1 MPQSSQLVL
10 QASRGAIFQ
19 VESDGNFLALPTPT
33 GPPVFGV
40 TLEQLRI
47 FTAFAQPRTIPEA
60 RARIEA
66 ERGCPDFDAHVQNLM
81 TWGLL
86 TVHDTPRGHDG
97 GFGHIESHI
106 PMVADGQRVRA
117 YADAIRAHVRG
128 RTVAELGCGTG
139 ILSLL
144 AAQAGARSVWA
155 VEESDIATIAE
166 ELLQDHRRAGRVEI
180 VRANSFDVEPPEP
193 VDVLVHELFGVDPLE
208 ENILSIIDDAR
219 RRWLR
224 PGGRLLPMAFSIH
237 ACAVGGE
244 AWSVGSRS
252 RDQIRTLAQ
261 DLGIDL
267 NPILQAGAEAPLR
280 RIDPPTVR
288 PTEHELLSES
298 ITLAHVDLASPTS
311 IFDQSRHR
319 LPVRRD
325 GSVGAIL
332 MWFDIHLDEHR
343 TLSASPF
350 SAPTHWH
357 WQVWDLPEPIPVS
370 TGQSLDVRIELHTV
384 DGCPQVDVLDVRH
397 S

>member
-1 MPQSSQLVL
+1 M
-10 QASRGAIFQ
+10 
-19 VESDGNFLALPTPT
+19 
-33 GPPVFGV
+33 
-40 TLEQLRI
+40 
-47 FTAFAQPRTIPEA
+47 
-60 RARIEA
+60 
-66 ERGCPDFDAHVQNLM
+66 
-81 TWGLL
+81 
-86 TVHDTPRGHDG
+86 
-97 GFGHIESHI
+97 
-106 PMVADGQRVRA
+106 
-117 YADAIRAHVRG
+117 
-128 RTVAELGCGTG
+128 
-139 ILSLL
+139 SLL

-267 NPILQAGAEAPLR
+267 NPILQAGAEALCAGSNSPQC
-280 RIDPPTVR
+280 VR
-288 PTEHELLSES
+288 PSTALSES

-343 TLSASPF
+343 TLCVLLL
-350 SAPTHWH
+350 PT
-357 WQVWDLPEPIPVS
+357 
-370 TGQSLDVRIELHTV
+370 TGTGRCGTSRADPCLDRTV
-384 DGCPQVDVLDVRH
+384 TRRSD
-397 S
+397 